1 VAQRVRGGGEVNV
14 EEERIVRSRRLA
26 FNSQVKVNVGEK
38 VTPDTVVA
46 TTMLPLPRLFFI
58 SAFRALPGGVLEGY
72 LAEWLVKPGDEV
84 EFDAP
89 LVRFTPVET
98 AAGEVIAPGGVRA
111 DGNQPVTFRTSLEG
125 VIESIVEDSG
135 LIMLREK
142 VDYSL
147 RRVEVLVGHYVK
159 LWGRK
164 LKRYLKHA
172 VGDFVEKGQ
181 ILAKR
186 VETGNSQSPG
196 DIAFARTPMA
206 GLITDIDLER
216 GAIRIEREFQEVE
229 LKAGFFGQ
237 ISAIS
242 EKSIEITATG
252 RRIQGICGI
261 GPESHGRLRVALGNP
276 GGTLTESEIDQSDA
290 GRVVV
295 GGAFVTPEA
304 LRKAAEVGVSGIIT
318 GGADHLDLC
327 QFLGRDFAAA
337 ITGKEKIAFPVVIT
351 GEFGE
356 VPMEKELFDFLREHE
371 GSWAHLNPTTHMRAG
386 VIRPEIVVM
395 SGREYARGA

>member
-1 VAQRVRGGGEVNV
+1 MNVAQ
-14 EEERIVRSRRLA
+14 EEIVRSRRLA
-26 FNSQVKVNVGEK
+26 FNSQVKVRLGEK
-38 VTPDTVVA
+38 ITPDTVVA
-46 TTMLPLPRLFFI
+46 TTMLPLPRLFFL
-58 SAFRALPGGVLEGY
+58 SAFRMLPGGVLEGY
-72 LAEWLVKPGDEV
+72 LAEWLVKAGDEV
-84 EFDAP
+84 KFDEP
-89 LVRFTPVET
+89 LVRFTPIET
-98 AAGEVIAPGGVRA
+98 VPGKVIAPGGVRA
-111 DGNQPVTFRTSLEG
+111 DGDRPVTFRTSLEG

-142 VDYSL
+142 VDYRL
-147 RRVEVLVGHYVK
+147 RRIEVLVGHYVK

-186 VETGNSQSPG
+186 VETGNEHSPG

-229 LKAGFFGQ
+229 LKAGFFGK
-237 ISAIS
+237 ITAIS
-242 EKSIEITATG
+242 EKAIEITATG
-252 RRIQGICGI
+252 QRIQGICGI
-261 GPESHGRLRVALGNP
+261 GRECHGRLRIALSNP
-276 GGTLTESEIDQSDA
+276 GGTLTESEIDASDA
-290 GRVVV
+290 GRVIV

-304 LRKAAEVGVSGIIT
+304 LRKAAEVGISGIIT
-318 GGADHLDLC
+318 GGADHQDLC
-327 QFLGRDFAAA
+327 EFLGQDFAVA
-337 ITGKEKIAFPVVIT
+337 ITGKEKIPFPVVIT

-356 VPMEKELFDFLREHE
+356 VPMDKELFDFLREHE

-395 SGREYARGA
+395 SEKAI